1 MCCFTLFNLQG
12 TRSCSPL
19 SRTAY
24 IYYHKLFRLSTSFFI
39 FLCKPEFA
47 KIKSKLFPP
56 EANLFIILRCSWF
69 VKHFF
74 LPVIQL
80 LRFIWKKK
88 RSSSEL
94 DYYTMPST
102 NCQVLFIKIGRLLPP
117 NLWSTW
123 RYLKS
128 QQPDWKSGTLPI
140 ELHVHEYPIQES
152 NQPLYVRGIVFY
164 PIN

>member
-24 IYYHKLFRLSTSFFI
+24 IYYHKLFRLSTPFFI

-47 KIKSKLFPP
+47 KIRSKLLSL

-74 LPVIQL
+74 LTSDSASQVHLKEKAL
-80 LRFIWKKK
+80 LKWA
-88 RSSSEL
+88 
-94 DYYTMPST
+94 
-102 NCQVLFIKIGRLLPP
+102 
-117 NLWSTW
+117 W
-123 RYLKS
+123 
-128 QQPDWKSGTLPI
+128 
-140 ELHVHEYPIQES
+140 
-152 NQPLYVRGIVFY
+152 PLYYAKLQLSSTFSTFLRERKSAAGSIRRRFCALSKKSKKYLTIGAWHSIVVKLTWGALFLSDE
-164 PIN
+164 PEKLNHW